1 MSEEESKK
9 LFRKRKIHEIENDDE
24 DIIQNSNDSKKSA
37 ESKNSNLKTLEIR
50 KRMLKSR
57 SNDRDT
63 LIKSN
68 RKSTLTNQKLEK
80 CWEDDIFTDE
90 ITDKSSEYSYES
102 EEANNN
108 FLELTSRF
116 RIVPSEADG
125 NCLFHTLNN
134 IVFGSNLTAKNIRE
148 EICDFLIKKKEI
160 YRHIWE
166 GDIDSHVANMR
177 REGYWGTNL
186 ELLAFSDLMRL
197 NISIYT
203 SLDQE
208 EPEFQINHPQNEGE
222 INIFLRNW
230 RHYEGLQLLDE
241 QNEFQVLNL
250 VDIKKLNDD
259 LLSPPQSM
267 KQNKIMDNNM
277 FVKENQKMNKY
288 PKNASAH
295 NLADEYYQE
304 IYDYLAKKPGERFP
318 KRLEVNKNKENLK
331 NILEDRKKEFSKK
344 QKLQPSKKQKFRAIK
359 KFLIYKDPND
369 NKEYFLTLRTYTAE
383 DSELDVIKANEN
395 TTVYDKFIIQE
406 SRGNKSLIG
415 YYRILPTIDEIPKML
430 NEAHAWIK
438 SHLNYR
444 NTADYIQKTL
454 H

>member
-1 MSEEESKK
+1 
-9 LFRKRKIHEIENDDE
+9 
-24 DIIQNSNDSKKSA
+24 
-37 ESKNSNLKTLEIR
+37 
-50 KRMLKSR
+50 MLR
-57 SNDRDT
+57 R
-63 LIKSN
+63 
-68 RKSTLTNQKLEK
+68 
-80 CWEDDIFTDE
+80 WYFTDE

-197 NISIYT
+197 NINIYT

-241 QNEFQVLNL
+241 ENEFQVLNL
-250 VDIKKLNDD
+250 
-259 LLSPPQSM
+259 
-267 KQNKIMDNNM
+267 
-277 FVKENQKMNKY
+277 
-288 PKNASAH
+288 
-295 NLADEYYQE
+295 E
-304 IYDYLAKKPGERFP
+304 I
-318 KRLEVNKNKENLK
+318 
-331 NILEDRKKEFSKK
+331 
-344 QKLQPSKKQKFRAIK
+344 
-359 KFLIYKDPND
+359 
-369 NKEYFLTLRTYTAE
+369 
-383 DSELDVIKANEN
+383 
-395 TTVYDKFIIQE
+395 
-406 SRGNKSLIG
+406 
-415 YYRILPTIDEIPKML
+415 
-430 NEAHAWIK
+430 
-438 SHLNYR
+438 
-444 NTADYIQKTL
+444 
-454 H
+454 

>member
-68 RKSTLTNQKLEK
+68 RKSTLTNQQLEK

-108 FLELTSRF
+108 ILELTSRF

-148 EICDFLIKKKEI
+148 EICDSPTKKKEI
-160 YRHIWE
+160 HRHIWE

-197 NISIYT
+197 NINIYT

-250 VDIKKLNDD
+250 VDIKNLNDD

-288 PKNASAH
+288 PK
-295 NLADEYYQE
+295 
-304 IYDYLAKKPGERFP
+304 KC
-318 KRLEVNKNKENLK
+318 
-331 NILEDRKKEFSKK
+331 FS
-344 QKLQPSKKQKFRAIK
+344 
-359 KFLIYKDPND
+359 
-369 NKEYFLTLRTYTAE
+369 T
-383 DSELDVIKANEN
+383 
-395 TTVYDKFIIQE
+395 
-406 SRGNKSLIG
+406 
-415 YYRILPTIDEIPKML
+415 
-430 NEAHAWIK
+430 
-438 SHLNYR
+438 
-444 NTADYIQKTL
+444 
-454 H
+454 